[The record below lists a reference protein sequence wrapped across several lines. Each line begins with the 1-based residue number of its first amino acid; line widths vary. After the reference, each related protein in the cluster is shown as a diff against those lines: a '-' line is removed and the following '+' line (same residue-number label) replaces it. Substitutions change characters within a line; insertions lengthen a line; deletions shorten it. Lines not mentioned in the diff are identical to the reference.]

1 MTDKLINQ
9 KEKIDPTVLR
19 ISLILAFGVLAP
31 IFDSTMVNIAI
42 QTMTKDMNT
51 TIAVMQWAITGY
63 TLMMGIT
70 VPLGG
75 WATDRFNGKR
85 VYGFAL
91 ALFLIGSLFSAMSAT
106 VTTLI
111 IGRLIQGAGAG
122 LLSQALSTLVM
133 RAADGKNIGKLMATI
148 GIPIMIGPVLGP
160 VLGAF
165 IVNHAN
171 WRMMFWVNIPIT
183 IISMLLLF
191 FGVPDLPAINP
202 KLKID
207 FLGIGLLAGFFAGV
221 ILGIS
226 NYSSNKAFF
235 EQANVLWE
243 IGLGMLALILYILYA
258 SVKPDKAIVPLTIF
272 KYKSLNLSTI
282 LMMLTGITTN
292 GPMMILPLYFQDI
305 RGEAIISVGLIM
317 GAQAIGML
325 VTRSQGGKLTDKI
338 GPKWVTITGLVVA
351 LLATLPF
358 IWVDAITAIWL
369 LVTVLFVRGLGMGIM
384 IVPVMSS
391 AYMGI
396 PKDKISQATVTTDVL
411 QSVGGAAGSAILASI
426 IINVAA
432 NAPKATPL
440 LTMTYAY
447 NMGFAWSAGFTL
459 LMFIPAWFLSG
470 KKAAN

>member
-106 VTTLI
+106 ITTLI

-351 LLATLPF
+351 LLATLLF

-459 LMFIPAWFLSG
+459 LMFIPA
-470 KKAAN
+470 